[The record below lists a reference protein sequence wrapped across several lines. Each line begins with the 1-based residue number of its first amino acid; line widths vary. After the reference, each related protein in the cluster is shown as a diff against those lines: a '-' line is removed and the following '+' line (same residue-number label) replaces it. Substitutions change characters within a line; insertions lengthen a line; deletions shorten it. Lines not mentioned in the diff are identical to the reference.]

1 MPGCSSTARPSA
13 TDSAVAMA
21 DRRPIGPTL
30 KAGPG
35 RDLIA
40 GVGLAAMN
48 VPQLLGYARIA
59 GMPPVTGLYTAVLPV
74 LLFALL
80 GSSRHLVVAAD
91 SATAAVLAGALG
103 NLAEPRSERW
113 VALAGMVALLA
124 AAMLLVGRLFRLGFV
139 ADFLS
144 RTVLAG
150 FLCGV
155 GLQVAVV
162 MLPDMVGA
170 SVQPQ
175 PPLLQLAETLRA
187 LPQADGR
194 AAALAAVVVA
204 AVLAGR
210 RWRPR
215 WPVGLAAVVASIAAS
230 AALGFEQRGIAVLGP
245 VPGGLPALAW
255 PAVSWR
261 DTLALLPTAASC
273 VVLIIA
279 QSSATARSS
288 ALRHGEG
295 HDANADLLGL
305 AAANAAAGLSGTFV
319 VNGSPTQ
326 TAMAEAAGARSQ
338 LAQVSFAAVAALV
351 LVALAGVLHALP
363 RCVLAAVVFTIAVQL
378 VDLRGLLAIRRES
391 PGEFGL
397 ALLTAAAV
405 VGVGVEPGI
414 LLAVGL
420 SLLRH
425 VRHSY
430 QPHSGLVVRGPEGE
444 WASRPVASGATAE
457 PGIAVYRFGA
467 DLFYANDKRFCDE
480 LRTVVEA
487 ARPALRAVVVDAS
500 AIADLDY
507 SAAQSLRA
515 LIDDFGARGVRL
527 VFGRVSDGLRADMV
541 RHRIA
546 DALGAAHL
554 HASLHEALADARGE
568 RR

>member
-1 MPGCSSTARPSA
+1 MRPALPRGAR
-13 TDSAVAMA
+13 
-21 DRRPIGPTL
+21 
-30 KAGPG
+30 
-35 RDLIA
+35 RDLLA

-48 VPQLLGYARIA
+48 LPQLLGYARIA

-103 NLAEPRSERW
+103 NLAEPQSERW

-124 AAMLLVGRLFRLGFV
+124 AAMLFVGRLFRLGFV

-144 RTVLAG
+144 RTVLVG

-155 GLQVAVV
+155 GLQVGIV
-162 MLPDMVGA
+162 MLPDMVGFDPV
-170 SVQPQ
+170 SRT
-175 PPLLQLAETLRA
+175 PLPQLAETLRA
-187 LPQADGR
+187 LPRADAR
-194 AAALAAVVVA
+194 EAALAAVVVA

-215 WPVGLAAVVASIAAS
+215 WPVGLAAVVASIGAS
-230 AALGFEQRGIAVLGP
+230 AALGFEQRGIAVLGT
-245 VPGGLPALAW
+245 VPGGLPTIAW
-255 PAVSWR
+255 PAVTWR

-273 VVLIIA
+273 VVLIVA
-279 QSSATARSS
+279 QSSATARSF
-288 ALRHGEG
+288 ALRHGER
-295 HDANADLLGL
+295 HDADADLLGL

-326 TAMAEAAGARSQ
+326 TAIADAAGARSQ
-338 LAQVSFAAVAALV
+338 WAQGALAAVAVLV

-363 RCVLAAVVFTIAVQL
+363 RCVLAAVVFTIAVQM
-378 VDLRGLLAIRRES
+378 VDLRGLLAIHRES
-391 PGEFGL
+391 PGEFAL
-397 ALLTAAAV
+397 ALLTAGAV
-405 VGVGVEPGI
+405 VAVGVEPGI

-430 QPHSGLVVRGPEGE
+430 RPHSGLLVRGPEGE
-444 WASRPVASGATAE
+444 WTSRPVASGATAE

-480 LRTVVEA
+480 LRTIAETA
-487 ARPALRAVVVDAS
+487 PPPLRAVVVDAS

-515 LIDDFGARGVRL
+515 SIDELRARGVRL

-546 DALGAAHL
+546 EALGAAHL
-554 HASLHEALADARGE
+554 HASLHEALADARRE
-568 RR
+568 PA

>member
-1 MPGCSSTARPSA
+1 
-13 TDSAVAMA
+13 MA
-21 DRRPIGPTL
+21 ERRPIV
-30 KAGPG
+30 PG
-35 RDLIA
+35 GARRDLLA

-48 VPQLLGYARIA
+48 IPQLLGYARIA

-155 GLQVAVV
+155 GLQVGIA
-162 MLPDMVGA
+162 MLPDMVGFGTEA
-170 SVQPQ
+170 RA
-175 PPLLQLAETLRA
+175 PLLQLAEIVHR

-194 AAALAAVVVA
+194 EAALAAAVVA

-230 AALGFEQRGIAVLGP
+230 AALGFEAHGIAVLGP
-245 VPGGLPALAW
+245 VPGGLPAIAW

-261 DTLALLPTAASC
+261 ETLVLLPTAASC

-279 QSSATARSS
+279 QSSATARSY

-305 AAANAAAGLSGTFV
+305 AAANAAAGMSGTFV

-326 TAMAEAAGARSQ
+326 TAMAAAAGARSQ
-338 LAQVSFAAVAALV
+338 LAQAAFAAVATLV
-351 LVALAGVLHALP
+351 LVALTGVLHALP

-378 VDLRGLLAIRRES
+378 VDLRGLWAIRRES

-397 ALLTAAAV
+397 AVLTAAAV

-430 QPHSGLVVRGPEGE
+430 QPHSGLMVRGPEGE
-444 WASRPVASGATAE
+444 WISRPVASGATAE
-457 PGIAVYRFGA
+457 PAIAVYRFGA
-467 DLFYANDKRFCDE
+467 DLFYANEQRFCDE
-480 LRTVVEA
+480 LRTLVDS
-487 ARPALRAVVVDAS
+487 ARSPLRAVVVDAS
-500 AIADLDY
+500 AISDLDY
-507 SAAQSLRA
+507 SAAMSLRS
-515 LIDDFGARGVRL
+515 LVDDLRARGVRL
-527 VFGRVSDGLRADMV
+527 VFGRVSDGLRSDMV

-546 DALGAAHL
+546 EALGAAHL